1 MRFFLWTTG
10 IVLVVLAV
18 LAFVF
23 MQVISSQDEALRVD
37 ASATPT
43 PSAVATTAPP
53 LTEEEKLDRQIAT
66 NVNLYGQLVCDKLAE
81 QPDADINLLVD
92 KFIETYGLG
101 GTAPEQQ
108 RPTAQ
113 RLLTD
118 ASAQFCPDQSPRI
131 AAAFAE

>member
-1 MRFFLWTTG
+1 MRFFLWTAG
-10 IVLVVLAV
+10 IVVVVLAV

-23 MQVISSQDEALRVD
+23 MQVISNQDEALRVD
-37 ASATPT
+37 ASATP
-43 PSAVATTAPP
+43 SASATTAPP

>member
-1 MRFFLWTTG
+1 MRFFLWTAG
-10 IVLVVLAV
+10 IVVVVLVVLG
-18 LAFVF
+18 FVF
-23 MQVISSQDEALRVD
+23 MQVISNQDEALRVD
-37 ASATPT
+37 ASATP
-43 PSAVATTAPP
+43 SASATTAPP

>member
-1 MRFFLWTTG
+1 MRFFLWTAS
-10 IVLVVLAV
+10 IVVVVLGV
-18 LAFVF
+18 LAFIFV
-23 MQVISSQDEALRVD
+23 QVISNQDDALRAD
-37 ASATPT
+37 SSST
-43 PSAVATTAPP
+43 PSSVATTAPP

-81 QPDADINLLVD
+81 QPDADINVLVD

-101 GTAPEQQ
+101 GTAPDQQ

-118 ASAQFCPDQSPRI
+118 ASAQFCPDQSDRI
-131 AAAFAE
+131 ATAFAG

>member
-1 MRFFLWTTG
+1 MRFFLWTAS
-10 IVLVVLAV
+10 VVVVVLGV
-18 LAFVF
+18 LAFIF
-23 MQVISSQDEALRVD
+23 LQVLSNQDEALRTD
-37 ASATPT
+37 SAATPS
-43 PSAVATTAPP
+43 PVATTAPP

-81 QPDADINLLVD
+81 QPDADINVLVD

-101 GTAPEQQ
+101 GTAPDQQ

-118 ASAQFCPDQSPRI
+118 ASAQFCPDQSDRI
-131 AAAFAE
+131 TAAFAG

>member
-1 MRFFLWTTG
+1 MRFFFWTAS
-10 IVLVVLAV
+10 IVVVVLGV
-18 LAFVF
+18 LAFIFV
-23 MQVISSQDEALRVD
+23 QVLNSQDEALQT
-37 ASATPT
+37 ATSATP
-43 PSAVATTAPP
+43 SAAPTTAAP
-53 LTEEEKLDRQIAT
+53 LTDEEKLDRQIAT

-81 QPDADINLLVD
+81 QPEADINVLVD
-92 KFIETYGLG
+92 TFIATYGLG

-118 ASAQFCPDQSPRI
+118 ASTQFCPDQSARI